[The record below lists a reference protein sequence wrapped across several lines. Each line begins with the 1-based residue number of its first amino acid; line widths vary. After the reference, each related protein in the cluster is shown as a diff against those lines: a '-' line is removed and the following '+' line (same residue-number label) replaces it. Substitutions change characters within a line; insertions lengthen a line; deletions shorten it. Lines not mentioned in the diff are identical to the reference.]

1 MQPQRG
7 RIDRSGRLVIPA
19 PVRRE
24 LELRDGDE
32 LTFVSGETPGEVRLV
47 SRRAAVRRAQ
57 ALVRQYALRDGSAVD
72 ELLAER
78 RRDAE
83 LEEAEFQEHSQSLDR
98 SRAPHAKT

>member
-7 RIDRSGRLVIPA
+7 RVDRSGRLVIPA

-32 LTFVSGETPGEVRLV
+32 LIFVSGETPGEVRLI
-47 SRRAAVRRAQ
+47 SRRAAVKRAQ
-57 ALVRQYALRDGSAVD
+57 ALVRRYTRREGSAVD

-83 LEEAEFQEHSQSLDR
+83 REAPESRKRAQPLD
-98 SRAPHAKT
+98 KT

>member
-47 SRRAAVRRAQ
+47 SRRAAVKRAQ
-57 ALVRQYALRDGSAVD
+57 ALVRQYARREGSAVD

-83 LEEAEFQEHSQSLDR
+83 REDAESQEHGRAAGRPLA
-98 SRAPHAKT
+98 SRAKT